1 MNQPAQATVGHNSGA
16 KPVEAMSRDEAIM
29 TWDEAKKTLDRA
41 KAREMEL
48 RKAIVDG
55 AFGMY
60 DPEKIGTQNVELGNG
75 WKLKAVVKETFTLSS
90 DNDEVETM
98 LDGLEDWQADR
109 LVKWSPRLMKKEYDE
124 LDAEDRAKVDKVL
137 TIKLASPTLELIAPK
152 GT

>member
-1 MNQPAQATVGHNSGA
+1 MNEQTAPMGHNNPPKA
-16 KPVEAMSRDEAIM
+16 VADMTRDEAIM
-29 TWDEAKKTLDRA
+29 AWDEAKKTLDRA

-48 RKAIVDG
+48 RKHIVAGQFDV
-55 AFGMY
+55 
-60 DPEKIGTQNVELGNG
+60 DKIGTQNVELGNG

-90 DNDEVETM
+90 DVDAVEAM

-137 TIKLASPTLELIAPK
+137 TIKPASPTLELVAPK